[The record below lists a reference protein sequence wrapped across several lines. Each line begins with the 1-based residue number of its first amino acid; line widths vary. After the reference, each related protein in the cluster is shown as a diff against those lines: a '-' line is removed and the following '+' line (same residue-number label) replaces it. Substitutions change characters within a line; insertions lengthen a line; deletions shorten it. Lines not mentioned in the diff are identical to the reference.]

1 MSLRHAALGLLAD
14 GPASGYDLLKI
25 FDRSLAFIWPAT
37 QSQLYGELNR
47 LADDGLIEV
56 SHEGPRGRKDYTITE
71 QGRAELEH
79 WITDVEPDRIRRNE
93 ALLRVFF
100 LGTVG
105 PAHAKAYL
113 EREAT
118 VHEDLEA
125 LLQTVERDTDWDTSD
140 FNRYGHLVIESGR
153 RYAHGQAQWAHWA
166 ATQVDNLETNRNAR
180 TNPLNVAAHNRR
192 TGTPR
197 PRCSGTRLLG

>member
-56 SHEGPRGRKDYTITE
+56 THEGARGRKDYTITE

-79 WITDVEPDRIRRNE
+79 WITDAEPDRIRRNE

-105 PAHAKAYL
+105 AEHAKAYL
-113 EREAT
+113 EREAI
-118 VHEDLEA
+118 VHENLEK
-125 LLQTVERDTDWDTSD
+125 LLQTIEHETDWDTSD

-153 RYAHGQAQWAHWA
+153 RYAHTQAQWAQWA
-166 ATQVDNLETNRNAR
+166 ATQVDDLESPAQ
-180 TNPLNVAAHNRR
+180 
-192 TGTPR
+192 
-197 PRCSGTRLLG
+197 TR

>member
-1 MSLRHAALGLLAD
+1 MMKGMSLRHAALGLLAD
-14 GPASGYDLLKI
+14 GPASGYDLLKT

-56 SHEGPRGRKDYTITE
+56 SNEGPRGRKDYTITE
-71 QGRAELEH
+71 QGRAELER
-79 WITDVEPDRIRRNE
+79 WITDVDPDRIRRNE

-105 PAHAKAYL
+105 PEHAKAYL

-166 ATQVDNLETNRNAR
+166 ATQVDDLETTEA
-180 TNPLNVAAHNRR
+180 PVQ
-192 TGTPR
+192 
-197 PRCSGTRLLG
+197 TR

>member
-1 MSLRHAALGLLAD
+1 MSLRHAVLGLIAD
-14 GPASGYDLLKI
+14 GPASGYDLLKV

-47 LADDGLIEV
+47 LADDGLIVV
-56 SHEGPRGRKDYTITE
+56 SHEGPRGRKDYTITAT
-71 QGRAELEH
+71 GRAELEH

-93 ALLRVFF
+93 AMLRVFF

-105 PAHAKAYL
+105 PEHAKAYL

-118 VHEDLEA
+118 VHENLEA
-125 LLQTVERDTDWDTSD
+125 LLRTIERDTDWDTSD

-153 RYAHGQAQWAHWA
+153 RYAHAQAQWAHWA
-166 ATQVDNLETNRNAR
+166 ATQVDAVATNETS
-180 TNPLNVAAHNRR
+180 AH
-192 TGTPR
+192 TH
-197 PRCSGTRLLG
+197 

>member
-71 QGRAELEH
+71 RGRAELEH

-93 ALLRVFF
+93 AMLRVFF

-105 PAHAKAYL
+105 PEHAKAYL
-113 EREAT
+113 EREAV
-118 VHEDLEA
+118 VHQNLEE
-125 LLQTVERDTDWDTSD
+125 LLQHIERDTDWDTSD

-153 RYAHGQAQWAHWA
+153 RYAHAQAQWARWA
-166 ATQVDNLETNRNAR
+166 ASQVDQVEAG
-180 TNPLNVAAHNRR
+180 AQSAQ
-192 TGTPR
+192 TG
-197 PRCSGTRLLG
+197 

>member
-14 GPASGYDLLKI
+14 GPASGYDLLKT

-47 LADDGLIEV
+47 LAYDGLIEV
-56 SHEGPRGRKDYTITE
+56 SNEGPRGRKDYSITE
-71 QGRAELEH
+71 QGRAELER

-105 PAHAKAYL
+105 PEPAKAYL
-113 EREAT
+113 EREAA
-118 VHEDLEA
+118 VHENLEA
-125 LLQTVERDTDWDTSD
+125 VLQTIERDTDWNTSD
-140 FNRYGHLVIESGR
+140 FNRYGRLVIESGR
-153 RYAHGQAQWAHWA
+153 RYAHSQAQWAQWA
-166 ATQVDNLETNRNAR
+166 ATQVDNLESDE
-180 TNPLNVAAHNRR
+180 
-192 TGTPR
+192 TPAQ
-197 PRCSGTRLLG
+197 TR

>member
-56 SHEGPRGRKDYTITE
+56 SSEGPRGRKDYTITE
-71 QGRAELEH
+71 QGRAELER

-105 PAHAKAYL
+105 PEHAKAYL

-118 VHEDLEA
+118 VHENLEA

-140 FNRYGHLVIESGR
+140 FDRYGHLVLESGR

-166 ATQVDNLETNRNAR
+166 ATQVDNLETNE
-180 TNPLNVAAHNRR
+180 
-192 TGTPR
+192 TPA
-197 PRCSGTRLLG
+197 PTR

>member
-14 GPASGYDLLKI
+14 GPASGYDLLKT

-71 QGRAELEH
+71 QGRAELER

-105 PAHAKAYL
+105 PEHAKAYL

-118 VHEDLEA
+118 VHEDARSTAPKHRARHRLGYQR
-125 LLQTVERDTDWDTSD
+125 LQPLRPPRHRKRTPLRTRPSPM
-140 FNRYGHLVIESGR
+140 GPLGR
-153 RYAHGQAQWAHWA
+153 HSSRQPRNQ
-166 ATQVDNLETNRNAR
+166 RNAS
-180 TNPLNVAAHNRR
+180 TNPLDVAAITGDRR
-192 TGTPR
+192 LRKGTDFKR
-197 PRCSGTRLLG
+197 TE

>member
-1 MSLRHAALGLLAD
+1 MSLRNAVLGLLAD

-56 SHEGPRGRKDYTITE
+56 SHEGARGRKEYSITDD
-71 QGRAELEH
+71 GRAELEH
-79 WITDVEPDRIRRNE
+79 WIIDVEPDRIRRNE

-105 PAHAKAYL
+105 PEHAKAYL
-113 EREAT
+113 EREAA
-118 VHEDLEA
+118 VHEELEA

-166 ATQVDNLETNRNAR
+166 ASKVDNLETSETSSQIANRS
-180 TNPLNVAAHNRR
+180 P
-192 TGTPR
+192 
-197 PRCSGTRLLG
+197 

>member
-47 LADDGLIEV
+47 LADEGLIEV
-56 SHEGPRGRKDYTITE
+56 THEGARGRKDYTITE
-71 QGRAELEH
+71 RGRAELEH

-93 ALLRVFF
+93 AMLRVFF

-105 PAHAKAYL
+105 PEHAKTYL
-113 EREAT
+113 EREAA
-118 VHEDLEA
+118 VNEDLEE
-125 LLQTVERDTDWDTSD
+125 LLQTIERDTDWDTSD
-140 FNRYGHLVIESGR
+140 FSRYGHLVIESGR
-153 RYAHGQAQWAHWA
+153 RYAHAQAQWAHWA
-166 ATQVDNLETNRNAR
+166 ASQVDDL
-180 TNPLNVAAHNRR
+180 L
-192 TGTPR
+192 
-197 PRCSGTRLLG
+197 TREAPAPTR